1 MLFNKIAST
10 SSKTFLHEDLDFKP
24 ANILFIRLSMR
35 NTYKIVILLALIG
48 ILVGLFFATK
58 SPPALPDT
66 QPNSALTETRS
77 EPTIEVQP
85 PPTPTVEDPFKKFL
99 DQKAGSSNTVTKSD
113 NAQGVPVKPGK
124 DPFKEFLDKQK
135 QNSKDQVVSP
145 FGKN

>member
-1 MLFNKIAST
+1 MR
-10 SSKTFLHEDLDFKP
+10 
-24 ANILFIRLSMR
+24 NILKAVGVLI
-35 NTYKIVILLALIG
+35 LIG
-48 ILVGLFFATK
+48 VLIGFFV
-58 SPPALPDT
+58 SDNSRYSVPDT

-77 EPTIEVQP
+77 ESKSDVQT
-85 PPTPTVEDPFKKFL
+85 TPTVEDPFKKFL

-113 NAQGVPVKPGK
+113 KAQVVPVQPGK

>member
-1 MLFNKIAST
+1 
-10 SSKTFLHEDLDFKP
+10 
-24 ANILFIRLSMR
+24 MR
-35 NTYKIVILLALIG
+35 NIYKIVGLIALTGVLIG
-48 ILVGLFFATK
+48 LFLTTK

-66 QPNSALTETRS
+66 QPNSAITETRS
-77 EPTIEVQP
+77 EPKSEVQ
-85 PPTPTVEDPFKKFL
+85 TSPTVEDPFKKFL

-113 NAQGVPVKPGK
+113 NAQALPAQPGK